1 MAFPT
6 ALCTQCCL
14 AALVITS
21 GQKHKWQYEYSSV
34 SQSRRFCTVLEH
46 GLVLFLL
53 RMVVVVHEMPS
64 SELEV
69 RWGTVS
75 VLQTFLVTQC
85 TKSCQERALELA
97 QAMFGLLN
105 AALSANSI
113 PAHQHQ
119 VHISGP
125 SCA

>member
-53 RMVVVVHEMPS
+53 RMVVVVHDPVLLLCMDLS
-64 SELEV
+64 SCCCAWSCLLLAV
-69 RWGTVS
+69 LVSHYGTVN
-75 VLQTFLVTQC
+75 TF
-85 TKSCQERALELA
+85 AL
-97 QAMFGLLN
+97 F
-105 AALSANSI
+105 
-113 PAHQHQ
+113 P
-119 VHISGP
+119 
-125 SCA
+125 